1 MKNKK
6 IKFKGVLITI
16 GVLLAVFGLFFLFRE
31 SEKFSEFVA
40 QNLTRRV
47 SDAMG
52 KFTSKFTFSFL
63 EVGVIVLAVSLIVL
77 LGFAIEGLRRKK
89 FKGVLKGLLIV
100 LTVIIGG
107 VDFYMLTAGAAYYR
121 APIALPIYGDFDERY
136 GADEV
141 QHAAESFL
149 FDYYTL
155 YNKLKDEGG
164 VVRSPYSFDELNDVL
179 NEEFKRL
186 DGKYFF
192 ENTPRVKAVDNVWF
206 MDIAMIGGIA
216 FVPFGEANI
225 DAART
230 SVNYI
235 PSLMAHEIAHI
246 KGVMRENEAELVS
259 AYILITSENEYL
271 RYCGYY
277 RYIDYLISA
286 IRISDPYDLEYEKAD
301 AFWRRSNSVSSYVY
315 SDWEGYSD
323 LEKHVLIP
331 FFRLF
336 SGFSGYI
343 NDLYLK
349 FNGAENGSGSY
360 ENPYDEID
368 TGEIVPDSEERD
380 EDGNIIPDTGRPIT
394 KPVYSD
400 LHKLFFAIY
409 EEGREWLTDGIMP
422 PEPDRYTKIVAV
434 PVGSLYLSMGDGFII
449 ITPENVWTLF
459 YTTEDGINKDEI
471 IEPLFTIDLDALPD
485 SIKTP
490 DEQSRN
496 IRHGNY
502 WIWFGGGFVTSDGG
516 IDVIIYS

>member
-6 IKFKGVLITI
+6 VKFKGVLITI

-31 SEKFSEFVA
+31 SEKFSEFIT

-52 KFTSKFTFSFL
+52 KLTSKFTFSFL
-63 EVGVIVLAVSLIVL
+63 EVGVIVLVVSLVVL

-100 LTVIIGG
+100 VTVVVAG

-121 APIALPIYGDFDERY
+121 APIALPIYGDFDETY

-141 QHAAESFL
+141 QKAAESFL

-155 YNKLKDEGG
+155 YNKLKNEGG
-164 VVRSPYSFDELNDVL
+164 VVKSPYSFDELNDLL
-179 NEEFKRL
+179 NEDFKRL

-206 MDIAMIGGIA
+206 MDIASIGGIA

-225 DAART
+225 DAT
-230 SVNYI
+230 TYESYI
-235 PSLMAHEIAHI
+235 PDYMAHEIAHI
-246 KGVMRENEAELVS
+246 KGVMREAEANLVS

-277 RYIDYLISA
+277 KYIGNLADA
-286 IRISDPYDLEYEKAD
+286 IEISDPYDLKLEKTY
-301 AFWRRSNSVSSYVY
+301 AFARRKNSVSS
-315 SDWEGYSD
+315 SGGSSWEGYSD
-323 LEKHVLIP
+323 FEEHVLIP
-331 FFRLF
+331 FFKLF
-336 SGFSGYI
+336 TGFSGYI

-360 ENPYDEID
+360 QSPYDTID
-368 TGEIVPDSEERD
+368 TGETVPGSEEED
-380 EDGNIIPDTGRPIT
+380 ENGDIIPGTGRPVT

-400 LHKLFFAIY
+400 LHKLFFSIY
-409 EEGREWLTDGIMP
+409 EEGRPWLTDGIMP

-459 YTTEDGINKDEI
+459 YTTEDGINKDEV
-471 IEPLFTIDLDALPD
+471 IEPLFTIDLDALPE

-502 WIWFGGGFVTSDGG
+502 WIWFGEFIPSDGG
-516 IDVIIYS
+516 IDLIIYS